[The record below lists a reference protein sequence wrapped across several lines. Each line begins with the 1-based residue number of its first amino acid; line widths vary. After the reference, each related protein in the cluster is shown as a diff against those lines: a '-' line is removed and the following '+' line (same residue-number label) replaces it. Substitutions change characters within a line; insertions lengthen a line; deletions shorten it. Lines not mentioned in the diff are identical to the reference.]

1 MMALLRTVGYL
12 FSRNR
17 VAANAEEIQSLAV
30 KFLRDISSLHD
41 KIVTVGDRLKSTL
54 KAYNEMI
61 PTAETTVLS
70 AAKKMKS
77 LDVSGKPLKAF
88 PEVSENLRILESK
101 LALDAPEDFIEVE
114 EISDNED
121 ES

>member
-1 MMALLRTVGYL
+1 
-12 FSRNR
+12 
-17 VAANAEEIQSLAV
+17 
-30 KFLRDISSLHD
+30 LHD

-114 EISDNED
+114 EITDED
-121 ES
+121 DEK